1 MTTLSENEVELTFRK
16 ACAALGWDYGV
27 AEEFG
32 RAAAWLYRNTD
43 TCLRPLLEMAEG
55 DQHTPSFAATGE
67 GWQTQVA
74 AALACVSAFDLLAAM
89 PERCVRLHRLTG
101 GLPAAAAL
109 AGAAAGSYGIT
120 LCFRCG
126 SASLYIWKDGF
137 AGQLR
142 TGQPPDG
149 LRVTNDGPPR
159 PPRPQRRD
167 RGAAAIDAEVWQRIA
182 DLAAQTHVP
191 ATNLSRRLGAGAE
204 AGGPH

>member
-1 MTTLSENEVELTFRK
+1 MNALSDNEVELTFRK

-32 RAAAWLYRNTD
+32 RAAAWLYRNTGS
-43 TCLRPLLEMAEG
+43 CLRPLLEMAEG
-55 DQHTPSFAATGE
+55 EQNPPRFAVIGE
-67 GWQTQVA
+67 GWQTQAA

-89 PERCVRLHRLTG
+89 PGRYVRLHRLTG
-101 GLPAAAAL
+101 GFPAAAAL

-126 SASLYIWKDGF
+126 AASLFVWKDGF

-149 LRVTNDGPPR
+149 IRVTNDGPPR
-159 PPRPQRRD
+159 PPLPRR
-167 RGAAAIDAEVWQRIA
+167 RRAAAIDAEVWQRIA
-182 DLAAQTHVP
+182 DLAAQTYVP
-191 ATNLSRRLGAGAE
+191 ASDLSRRLGAGTE
-204 AGGPH
+204 AGGPHR